1 MSGFGEISRMNL
13 ADLERKGPSQ
23 NTEVEEELD
32 AVQEETEEV
41 VETEN
46 TEETTAESTAVE
58 VAEETATEISATET
72 IETTEAP
79 KEPEHLPEPEGKH
92 FYVDTKIT
100 AKEMQAFL
108 FGHNYRQPLM
118 VIATIIGVCWPI
130 AMLLQNKGDMWIA
143 VLCIA
148 LFVLVLPLNTWNKG
162 RMTVNKNPIYKNTFH
177 YMLDEV
183 GLHLELAGETVDVEW
198 KRVYKVMFL
207 KSVLVI
213 YTGKLNAYLIPTA
226 SMGEQKEEIH
236 EFVKKHVK

>member
-1 MSGFGEISRMNL
+1 MSGFGDISRMNL

-23 NTEVEEELD
+23 NTEAEEELD
-32 AVQEETEEV
+32 AVQEETEEA
-41 VETEN
+41 VESEE
-46 TEETTAESTAVE
+46 TEETAAESTAVE
-58 VAEETATEISATET
+58 VTEETAVET
-72 IETTEAP
+72 PVTETTETP
-79 KEPEHLPEPEGKH
+79 KEPGHLPEPEGKH

-130 AMLLQNKGDMWIA
+130 AMLLQNRGEMWIA

-148 LFVLVLPLNTWNKG
+148 LFVLVIPLNTWNKG

-177 YMLDEV
+177 YMLDEI
-183 GLHLELAGETVDVEW
+183 GLHLELSGETVDVEW

-226 SMGEQKEEIH
+226 SMGAQKEEIH